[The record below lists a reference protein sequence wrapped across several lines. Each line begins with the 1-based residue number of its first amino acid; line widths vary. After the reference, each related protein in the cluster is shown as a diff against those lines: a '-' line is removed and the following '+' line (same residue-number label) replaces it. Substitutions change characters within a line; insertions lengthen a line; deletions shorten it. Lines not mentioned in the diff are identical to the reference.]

1 MSEQP
6 AGEWE
11 FPRDGILWRKW
22 GKEAVDE
29 ILAKDRPVLLFVAD
43 RDPLLF
49 PFLREIFRSL
59 PKNEKLR
66 QILHKEIIGLF
77 LEADAVPE
85 NELGLYGAG
94 KNYHLAILSPSGFTP
109 MVTFPFH
116 VCTPSEVVEQIV
128 VALERLLETW

>member
-1 MSEQP
+1 MSEEP

-22 GKEAVDE
+22 EKKAVAE
-29 ILAKDRPVLLFVAD
+29 ILSKDRPVLLFVAD
-43 RDPLLF
+43 RDPVLS
-49 PFLREIFRSL
+49 PFLHEIFRSL

-94 KNYHLAILSPSGFTP
+94 KDYHLAILSPSGFTP
-109 MVTFPFH
+109 MATFPFH
-116 VCTPSEVVEQIV
+116 TCTPSEVVEQIV
-128 VALERLLETW
+128 VTLERLLETW